1 VDLLDRVVDG
11 YLCESFLDG
20 RGVDG
25 DGDGGGGG
33 DGPEV
38 VHRW

>member
-25 DGDGGGGG
+25 DGGGGG